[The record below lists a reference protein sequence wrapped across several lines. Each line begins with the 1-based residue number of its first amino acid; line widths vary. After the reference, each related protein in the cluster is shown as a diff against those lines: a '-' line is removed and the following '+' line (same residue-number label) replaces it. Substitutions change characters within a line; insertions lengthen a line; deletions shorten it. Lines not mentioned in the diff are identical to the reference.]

1 MHHVHCTVFTLTSTC
16 LVFRLSI
23 LAQDMANVQSRVDD
37 VNKAVKQLEDSRHPR
52 TKEVK
57 ECQTRLNKRC
67 FECIIC
73 VINVTVY
80 LRINMSN
87 YHSVLHLK

>member
-1 MHHVHCTVFTLTSTC
+1 MSICMHCVHCTVSILTSTV

-37 VNKAVKQLEDSRHPR
+37 VNKAVKQLEDSRHPQ
-52 TKEVK
+52 TKEAK

-67 FECIIC
+67 FKI
-73 VINVTVY
+73 VIY
-80 LRINMSN
+80 Q
-87 YHSVLHLK
+87 